1 MAILDRGAGTIGN
14 LDKQTTHHTKIKASR
29 RTVLKGLTAGAILGP
44 ASALASN
51 SIAEA
56 AAGYH
61 VAVVDQNSKTV
72 RIYDRDAERW
82 NDDAV
87 IWSFEGKEPW
97 LGTSWWADLSD
108 VKIRKTQ
115 SRGLI
120 ALVCASGGAAGI
132 VEIKRGEHT
141 DSDNDLIW
149 QAYPDDNPHSI
160 ERIPRNGSILTASSK
175 GEKNLQLYSPK
186 GNIDDFDSYEKVNSW
201 NFPGAHGI
209 LWDPRNKNDVSEGVL
224 WVLGDGR
231 LVGYKV
237 KGSGQD
243 TDLDVWREVFID
255 HPGARMGH
263 DLQPD
268 YTNSGHLLLTDSKG
282 VYRYDVNNDT
292 VIGNPIWEK
301 GRVKSIARH
310 PTTKE
315 YIWVVG
321 SPETGEMGTRVSM
334 GKDLGTPT
342 NERGWSDA
350 RFYKARIYSPD
361 YE

>member
-1 MAILDRGAGTIGN
+1 MAILDRGTATIGILN
-14 LDKQTTHHTKIKASR
+14 KQTIHHTKIKASR

-44 ASALASN
+44 ASALAGN

-149 QAYPDDNPHSI
+149 QAYPGDNPHSI

-186 GNIDDFDSYEKVNSW
+186 GRIDDFDSYEKVNSW
-201 NFPGAHGI
+201 SFLAPTASCGI
-209 LWDPRNKNDVSEGVL
+209 P
-224 WVLGDGR
+224 
-231 LVGYKV
+231 
-237 KGSGQD
+237 
-243 TDLDVWREVFID
+243 
-255 HPGARMGH
+255 
-263 DLQPD
+263 
-268 YTNSGHLLLTDSKG
+268 
-282 VYRYDVNNDT
+282 
-292 VIGNPIWEK
+292 
-301 GRVKSIARH
+301 
-310 PTTKE
+310 
-315 YIWVVG
+315 
-321 SPETGEMGTRVSM
+321 GTRTTFPRECCGCSVTADS
-334 GKDLGTPT
+334 
-342 NERGWSDA
+342 
-350 RFYKARIYSPD
+350 
-361 YE
+361 

>member
-1 MAILDRGAGTIGN
+1 M
-14 LDKQTTHHTKIKASR
+14 QSR
-29 RTVLKGLTAGAILGP
+29 RTVLRGLAAGAVLGP
-44 ASALASN
+44 ASVLTGGT
-51 SIAEA
+51 AEA

-61 VAVVDQNSKTV
+61 LAVVDQNSKTV

-87 IWSFEGKEPW
+87 IWSFAGKEPW
-97 LGTSWWADLSD
+97 FGTSWWADLSD

-115 SRGLI
+115 ARGLI

-160 ERIPRNGSILTASSK
+160 ERIPHNGSILTASSK
-175 GEKNLQLYSPK
+175 GGKNLQLYSPK
-186 GNIDDFDSYEKVNSW
+186 NPDRIDDFGSYEKVNSW
-201 NFPGAHGI
+201 SFPGAHGI
-209 LWDPRNKNDVSEGVL
+209 LWDPRKKNEVSEGVL

-237 KGSGQD
+237 KGSGQN
-243 TDLDVWREVFID
+243 TDLDVWREVAID

-268 YTNSGHLLLTDSKG
+268 FTDSGHLLLTDSKG
-282 VYRYDVNNDT
+282 VYSYDVNNDKL
-292 VIGNPIWEK
+292 IRRWAKE
-301 GRVKSIARH
+301 RVKSIARH

-315 YIWVVG
+315 YVWVVG
-321 SPETGEMGTRVSM
+321 SPDTGEMGTKVSI
-334 GKDLGTPT
+334 GKDLGEPT
-342 NERGWSDA
+342 AERGWSDA
-350 RFYKARIYSPD
+350 RFYKARIFSPA